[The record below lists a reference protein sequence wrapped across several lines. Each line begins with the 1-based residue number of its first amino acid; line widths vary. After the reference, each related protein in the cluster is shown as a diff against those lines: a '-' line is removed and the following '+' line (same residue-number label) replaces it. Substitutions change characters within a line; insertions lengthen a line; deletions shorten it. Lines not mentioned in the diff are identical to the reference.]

1 MQVGQSTSVV
11 PFVDCLHPK
20 VNHSKSTMHAWELI
34 LKYYEIKNGDYFNS
48 TPARKLSQSFNLDI
62 EGCKSSVSH
71 KQVITYMTILF
82 MNLIFFFNIQP
93 FFFSLL
99 FQCLLSIIGNI
110 ITSHSRYKRSYGS
123 CFKAFVCAGLK

>member
-20 VNHSKSTMHAWELI
+20 INNSKSSMHAWELI

-62 EGCKSSVSH
+62 EGCKSSISY
-71 KQVITYMTILF
+71 KQVITCSTIIF
-82 MNLIFFFNIQP
+82 VNLEYFFF
-93 FFFSLL
+93 FFAINCFFYYSVYFLL
-99 FQCLLSIIGNI
+99 LGI
-110 ITSHSRYKRSYGS
+110 
-123 CFKAFVCAGLK
+123 

>member
-20 VNHSKSTMHAWELI
+20 MNHSKSTMHAWELI

-62 EGCKSSVSH
+62 EGCKSSVSY
-71 KQVITYMTILF
+71 KQVKNIHDNFVYEFSILYF
-82 MNLIFFFNIQP
+82 YLYIQP
-93 FFFSLL
+93 FFLQS
-99 FQCLLSIIGNI
+99 LLSIIGNI

>member
-20 VNHSKSTMHAWELI
+20 MNNSKSTMHAWELI

-62 EGCKSSVSH
+62 EGCKSSVSY
-71 KQVITYMTILF
+71 KQVIIHMTILF
-82 MNLIFFFNIQP
+82 INLVFIFYNQLFFFITVSTVYYWKYNNIP
-93 FFFSLL
+93 FP
-99 FQCLLSIIGNI
+99 I
-110 ITSHSRYKRSYGS
+110 
-123 CFKAFVCAGLK
+123 

>member
-20 VNHSKSTMHAWELI
+20 INNSKSSMHAWELI
-34 LKYYEIKNGDYFNS
+34 LKYYEVKNGDYFNS

-62 EGCKSSVSH
+62 EGCKSSISY
-71 KQVITYMTILF
+71 KQVITRSTIIF
-82 MNLIFFFNIQP
+82 VNLDFFFFCNQ
-93 FFFSLL
+93 LL
-99 FQCLLSIIGNI
+99 FLLQCLLSIIGNI
-110 ITSHSRYKRSYGS
+110 ISSHSRYKRSYGS

>member
-20 VNHSKSTMHAWELI
+20 MNNSKSSMHAWELI

-62 EGCKSSVSH
+62 EGCKSSVSY
-71 KQVITYMTILF
+71 KQVITRTIF
-82 MNLIFFFNIQP
+82 SFCKFSNFFFNRP
-93 FFFSLL
+93 LFFLL
-99 FQCLLSIIGNI
+99 QCLLSIIGNI
-110 ITSHSRYKRSYGS
+110 ISSHSRYKRSYGS

>member
-20 VNHSKSTMHAWELI
+20 INNSKSTMHAWELI

-62 EGCKSSVSH
+62 EGCKSSVSY
-71 KQVITYMTILF
+71 KQVITHMTILF
-82 MNLIFFFNIQP
+82 MNLVPIYFIFYNQP
-93 FFFSLL
+93 FCFITVSTVYYWKYNNIPFS
-99 FQCLLSIIGNI
+99 I
-110 ITSHSRYKRSYGS
+110 
-123 CFKAFVCAGLK
+123 

>member
-20 VNHSKSTMHAWELI
+20 INNSKSSMHAWELI

-62 EGCKSSVSH
+62 EGCKSSISY
-71 KQVITYMTILF
+71 KQVITCSTIIF
-82 MNLIFFFNIQP
+82 VNLEYFFFLQSTAFFITVSTFYYWEYNYIP
-93 FFFSLL
+93 FT
-99 FQCLLSIIGNI
+99 I
-110 ITSHSRYKRSYGS
+110 
-123 CFKAFVCAGLK
+123 